1 MINDVFDF
9 VAVCGIEV
17 VKASLDNG
25 VIEMKDYKSG
35 KTFGYGEL
43 TEIVR
48 CCDFVKEFGYTNLV
62 KSIEKN
68 NGDTDF
74 SKFLLKMQTHKLR
87 VVQSLLISADKLGL
101 LHKFKHAFGD

>member
-9 VAVCGIEV
+9 VAVCGIEI

-25 VIEMKDYKSG
+25 VTEMQDYESG

-62 KSIEKN
+62 ESIEKN

-74 SKFLLKMQTHKLR
+74 SKFILRMQTHNLG

-101 LHKFKHAFGD
+101 LHKFKHTFDN